1 MMPMTIS
8 KVARAAGTGPETVR
22 FYERSGLL
30 PKPARTRS
38 GYRQYTPEAVL
49 RLGFIGHAKAL
60 GFSLRE
66 IKELLALRVTPRK
79 SSADVR
85 QRAQQKIGE
94 IDRRIAA
101 LARMKQALER
111 LSAAC
116 IGKAPVSACPI
127 LDALETQEIAP

>member
-1 MMPMTIS
+1 MTIS

-38 GYRQYTPEAVL
+38 GYRQYPPEAVL
-49 RLGFIGHAKAL
+49 RLRFIGHAKAL

-79 SSADVR
+79 SCADVR
-85 QRAQQKIGE
+85 QRAQQKIRE
-94 IDRRIAA
+94 IDQRIAA
-101 LARMKQALER
+101 LARMKLSLER

-116 IGKAPVSACPI
+116 SRKKPVSACPI
-127 LDALETQEIAP
+127 LDTLEMEEIAP